1 MKSNVL
7 NLKIGIIG
15 LGYVGLPLLIEF
27 SKKYKVRGYD
37 INKKRISEIIKRK
50 DSFNEYKLK
59 NNLNYKNV
67 FLTNNYN
74 ELKDI
79 DIFIVTVPTP
89 ITSNKKPDLRPLK
102 IASKNIGNIMK
113 KNAIV
118 VYESTVYPGATEEV
132 CVPILEKYSLKKY
145 NKEFFCGY
153 SPERINPGD
162 KRHQLK
168 NITKIVSGSNKK
180 TLNIVDKLYSSIIKA
195 GTYRVSNIKT
205 AEAAKIIENTQRDI
219 NIALMNEL
227 SIIFNKLQLNTE
239 EILDAAS
246 SKWNF
251 NRYDPGLV
259 GGHCISVDPYYLVS
273 KAKEIGYT
281 PKIISS
287 GRKIN
292 DGMAEY
298 VFKRIK
304 IHLKRENDNLK
315 SKKVCIFGITFKE
328 DCSDVRNTQV
338 IKIVNKFKKNGSVVH
353 VYDPV
358 ADNDNVR
365 KELSIRLRKNLVKNY
380 YDIIILAVPHKV
392 FRNLG
397 VKKIKSF
404 MKKKSILYD
413 LKWMFKSDYS
423 DLR

>member
-1 MKSNVL
+1 MKNNL
-7 NLKIGIIG
+7 FNLKIGIVG

-27 SKKYKVRGYD
+27 SKKFKVKGYD
-37 INKKRISEIIKRK
+37 IDKKRISEIIKRK

-59 NNLNYKNV
+59 DNLNYKNT
-67 FLTNNYN
+67 FLTNNFN
-74 ELKDI
+74 DLKDI

-89 ITSNKKPDLRPLK
+89 ISQNKKPDLKPLK
-102 IASKNIGNIMK
+102 IASKNIGDVMK
-113 KNAIV
+113 TNAIII
-118 VYESTVYPGATEEV
+118 YESTVYPGATEEV
-132 CVPILEKYSLKKY
+132 CVPILEKHSSKKY

-162 KRHQLK
+162 KKHQLK
-168 NITKIVSGSNKK
+168 NIVKIVSGSNRK
-180 TLNIVDKLYSSIIKA
+180 TLNIVDRLYSSIIKV
-195 GTYRVSNIKT
+195 GTYRVSSIKT

-227 SIIFNKLQLNTE
+227 SIIFNKLQLDTE
-239 EILDAAS
+239 EILNAAS

-251 NRYDPGLV
+251 NRYNPGLV

-273 KAKEIGYT
+273 KAKEIGYM

-298 VFKRIK
+298 VFKRTK
-304 IHLKRENDNLK
+304 MHLKAKHGNLK

-328 DCSDVRNTQV
+328 DCSDVRNSQV
-338 IKIVNKFKKNGSVVH
+338 IKIINKFKDNGSIVH
-353 VYDPV
+353 VYDPL
-358 ADNDNVR
+358 ADYDNVL
-365 KELSIRLRKNLVKNY
+365 KEFSIRLRKRLNKNY
-380 YDIIILAVPHKV
+380 YDILILAVPHKV
-392 FRNLG
+392 FNDLG
-397 VKKIKSF
+397 VKKIKSYL
-404 MKKKSILYD
+404 KKKSLFYD
-413 LKWMFKSDYS
+413 LKWMFKPEYS